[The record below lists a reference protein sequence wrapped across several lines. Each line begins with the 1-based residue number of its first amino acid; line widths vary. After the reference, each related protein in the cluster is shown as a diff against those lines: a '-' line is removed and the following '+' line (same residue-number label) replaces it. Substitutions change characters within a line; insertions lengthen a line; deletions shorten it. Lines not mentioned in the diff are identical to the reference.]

1 MKALNFVIGMI
12 VGMVL
17 LVVAV
22 VGVIFAAGSLVSVGQ
37 LENTMGTDIFDDEN
51 DVNEMTVL
59 ELVQALV
66 GDLQNLDGLTINKLR
81 QDYGL
86 KIPEEISG
94 IDISVLFDYPVKEVP
109 DHLGDVVNNM
119 TLRDVGEFLEMDF
132 GSYELPIIDE
142 NLDNNVNVALDN
154 ILSSID
160 DENMTIYSIG
170 QDFGLSLGEN
180 NLITTLRH
188 TPLNAFADVMDNL
201 PVGVVT
207 DADSDL
213 FLTQGENALYVGA
226 DRYEE
231 VSADELSSS
240 SVTDGAETYIAG
252 ADDNGLVYRELRY
265 VANGDG
271 TYSVDNSCYS
281 SSFDA
286 AANDK
291 TFYRHIVYKAYDAD
305 AVYGEGTE
313 FFAEAYLNCF
323 VSDGEGGFVLASD
336 GMFSLAEVYT
346 DEGLSV
352 TLNDAVLSGAVTVS
366 EGKIDLSTLPLYVAE
381 TADDGSVHGVP
392 AADYG
397 LADGTVPADDSR
409 LDDRYEGWVR
419 VHVGTAD
426 PAMQV
431 IAGETISS
439 VSGAT
444 DKITAL
450 KLGEVL
456 DIDENSAKILQTLK
470 DTPIKEMSEALD
482 TVTLSDATD
491 IVMSTYTEAEYGSYV
506 LVTSETG
513 GTYYTLYNPS
523 DPSHAGLTRYE
534 RTSVDGESSAALQR
548 LADVAIPDISAAFSE
563 MVLGDAL
570 NVETDTFVPVAES
583 SLTEGETY
591 YVFNA
596 EFGYPERVVY
606 HAADYTGELPDF
618 YERTYEGEG
627 NAVLKQLAYVNIDD
641 VSLAMDEIIQN
652 TLLADII
659 DVVEYSVVREDAD
672 GDSWLIRNDP
682 AYTETEGGVSTYYTY
697 VYDGSGSFYLS
708 DVLFLSATDSQL
720 TGGTEL
726 TFGYKPYTNDT
737 SESAAAFVAAH
748 GANIYFRND
757 KGGYEANPALVA
769 YYVAN
774 NNVAAL
780 KAAYYRTQDAD
791 ASDTVTVTV
800 YDNVTGLTDGSGLYV
815 ISNGAFNLS
824 DGQITASFGSFVP
837 YDPADPTHWGEELYF
852 KYTDGYYLASSDEA
866 LSDETRY
873 SFSFDNGIFSA
884 AENGEYIKLSS
895 RTEENREETLYYFS
909 SLDAGYKESYTR
921 YSKRE
926 CDVIFME
933 NENGGWVNFG
943 GEYVEYDAAN
953 GDHEGLT
960 RYDRVIGYIGND
972 AANTGGTGLDPIS
985 NVRVSVVEEKSPT
998 ILLSLLDR
1006 QITVGGMNDAVN
1018 TLTLEELMEIEEGSV
1033 FDNPLLRGSTIED
1046 LSANVSAMFTEM
1058 TIGELLVYSN
1068 ISVSSEISYILQD
1081 VMLADFFGALE
1092 YDAASGTIVVNMERL
1107 FGIV

>member
-1 MKALNFVIGMI
+1 MI
-12 VGMVL
+12 VGMIL

-37 LENTMGTDIFDDEN
+37 LESTLGTDIFDDEN
-51 DVNEMTVL
+51 DVNDMTVL

-66 GDLQNLDGLTINKLR
+66 GDLKNLDGLTINKLR

-170 QDFGLSLGEN
+170 HDFGLSLGEN
-180 NLITTLRH
+180 NLITTLKY

-231 VSADELSSS
+231 VSADELASS
-240 SVTDGAETYIAG
+240 SVADGAETYIAG
-252 ADDNGLVYRELRY
+252 ADGNGLVYRELRY

-286 AANDK
+286 AENDK
-291 TFYRHIVYKAYDAD
+291 TFYRHIVYEAYDAE
-305 AVYGEGTE
+305 ATYGEGTE

-336 GMFSLAEVYT
+336 GMFSLSEVYT

-352 TLNDAVLSGAVTVS
+352 SLNDAVLSGSVVVS
-366 EGKIDLSTLPLYVAE
+366 GGKIDLSSLPLYVTE
-381 TADDGSVHGVP
+381 TRDDGSVYGAP

-397 LADGTVPADDSR
+397 LADGVVPADDTR
-409 LDDRYEGWVR
+409 LDDRYDGWVR
-419 VHVGTAD
+419 VHVGAAD

-470 DTPIKEMSEALD
+470 DTPINEMSEALD
-482 TVTLSDATD
+482 TIALSDATD
-491 IVMSTYTEAEYGSYV
+491 IVMSEYTESEYGSYV
-506 LVTSETG
+506 MVTSETG
-513 GTYYTLYNPS
+513 GSYYTLYNPS
-523 DPSHAGLTRYE
+523 DPSHAGLTRYD

-548 LADVAIPDISAAFSE
+548 LANVAIPDISAAFSD

-583 SLTEGETY
+583 NLTEGETY

-606 HAADYTGELPDF
+606 HAADYSGRLPEF

-641 VSLAMDEIIQN
+641 VSLAMDEIIRN

-672 GDSWLIRNDP
+672 GDSWLISNDP
-682 AYTETEGGVSTYYTY
+682 AYTETEDGVDTYYTY
-697 VYDGSGSFYLS
+697 VYDGNGSYY
-708 DVLFLSATDSQL
+708 LSATLFLPATSNQL
-720 TGGTEL
+720 TGGTEV
-726 TFGYKPYTNDT
+726 TFGYKQYTDDQ

-748 GANIYFRND
+748 GANIYFRTGD
-757 KGGYEANPALVA
+757 GEYEANPALVA
-769 YYVAN
+769 YYAAN
-774 NNVAAL
+774 NELSKL
-780 KAAYYRTQDAD
+780 KSAYYRTKDSDAQDIITA
-791 ASDTVTVTV
+791 TV
-800 YDNVTGLTDGSGLYV
+800 YDNVEGLVDGSGLYV
-815 ISNGAFNLS
+815 ISNGTFNLS
-824 DGQITASFGSFVP
+824 GGQITASFGSYVP

-852 KYTDGYYLASSDEA
+852 KYTDGFYPASSNEA
-866 LSDETRY
+866 LAGETRY
-873 SFSFDNGIFSA
+873 SFSFDSGIFSA
-884 AENGEYIKLSS
+884 DENGEYIQLAP
-895 RTEENREETLYYFS
+895 RTEENREEKLYYFS
-909 SLDAGYKESYTR
+909 SIDAGYKDGYTR

-943 GEYVEYDAAN
+943 GEYVEYDEAN
-953 GDHEGLT
+953 GDHEGLA
-960 RYDRVIGYIGND
+960 RYDRVIGYIGNE
-972 AANTGGTGLDPIS
+972 AANTGGTGLPPLSETRIS
-985 NVRVSVVEEKSPT
+985 VIEEKSPT

-1018 TLTLEELMEIEEGSV
+1018 TLTLEEMMEIEEGSV
-1033 FDNPLLRGSTIED
+1033 FDNPILRGSTIEN

-1058 TIGELLVYSN
+1058 TIGELLVYAN

-1081 VMLADFFGALE
+1081 VMLADFFGALQ
-1092 YDAASGTIVVNMERL
+1092 YDAANGTIVVNMERL
-1107 FGIV
+1107 FGIN

>member
-1 MKALNFVIGMI
+1 MI

-37 LENTMGTDIFDDEN
+37 LENTLGTDIFDDEN

-66 GDLQNLDGLTINKLR
+66 GDLQNLNGLTINKLR

-160 DENMTIYSIG
+160 DENMTVYSIG

-180 NLITTLRH
+180 NLITILRH

-240 SVTDGAETYIAG
+240 AVTDGAETYIAG

-291 TFYRHIVYKAYDAD
+291 TFYRHIVYEAYDAD

-366 EGKIDLSTLPLYVAE
+366 EGKIDLSSLSLYVAE
-381 TADDGSVHGVP
+381 TTDDGGVHGVP

-506 LVTSETG
+506 LVTS
-513 GTYYTLYNPS
+513 
-523 DPSHAGLTRYE
+523 
-534 RTSVDGESSAALQR
+534 
-548 LADVAIPDISAAFSE
+548 VAR
-563 MVLGDAL
+563 G
-570 NVETDTFVPVAES
+570 
-583 SLTEGETY
+583 
-591 YVFNA
+591 
-596 EFGYPERVVY
+596 
-606 HAADYTGELPDF
+606 
-618 YERTYEGEG
+618 
-627 NAVLKQLAYVNIDD
+627 
-641 VSLAMDEIIQN
+641 
-652 TLLADII
+652 
-659 DVVEYSVVREDAD
+659 
-672 GDSWLIRNDP
+672 
-682 AYTETEGGVSTYYTY
+682 
-697 VYDGSGSFYLS
+697 
-708 DVLFLSATDSQL
+708 
-720 TGGTEL
+720 
-726 TFGYKPYTNDT
+726 
-737 SESAAAFVAAH
+737 
-748 GANIYFRND
+748 
-757 KGGYEANPALVA
+757 
-769 YYVAN
+769 
-774 NNVAAL
+774 
-780 KAAYYRTQDAD
+780 AD
-791 ASDTVTVTV
+791 AV
-800 YDNVTGLTDGSGLYV
+800 
-815 ISNGAFNLS
+815 
-824 DGQITASFGSFVP
+824 
-837 YDPADPTHWGEELYF
+837 
-852 KYTDGYYLASSDEA
+852 
-866 LSDETRY
+866 
-873 SFSFDNGIFSA
+873 
-884 AENGEYIKLSS
+884 
-895 RTEENREETLYYFS
+895 
-909 SLDAGYKESYTR
+909 
-921 YSKRE
+921 
-926 CDVIFME
+926 
-933 NENGGWVNFG
+933 
-943 GEYVEYDAAN
+943 
-953 GDHEGLT
+953 
-960 RYDRVIGYIGND
+960 
-972 AANTGGTGLDPIS
+972 
-985 NVRVSVVEEKSPT
+985 
-998 ILLSLLDR
+998 
-1006 QITVGGMNDAVN
+1006 
-1018 TLTLEELMEIEEGSV
+1018 
-1033 FDNPLLRGSTIED
+1033 
-1046 LSANVSAMFTEM
+1046 
-1058 TIGELLVYSN
+1058 
-1068 ISVSSEISYILQD
+1068 
-1081 VMLADFFGALE
+1081 
-1092 YDAASGTIVVNMERL
+1092 
-1107 FGIV
+1107 

>member
-1 MKALNFVIGMI
+1 MI

-37 LENTMGTDIFDDEN
+37 LENTLGTDIFDDEN

-160 DENMTIYSIG
+160 DENMTVYSIG

-231 VSADELSSS
+231 VSAEELSSS
-240 SVTDGAETYIAG
+240 AVTDGAETYIAG

-286 AANDK
+286 TANDK
-291 TFYRHIVYKAYDAD
+291 TFYRHIVYEAYDAD

-366 EGKIDLSTLPLYVAE
+366 EGKIDLSSLSLYVAE

-491 IVMSTYTEAEYGSYV
+491 IVMSTYTEAKYGSYV

-548 LADVAIPDISAAFSE
+548 LADVAIPDISAAFSD

-606 HAADYTGELPDF
+606 HAADYDPDYDLPDF

-682 AYTETEGGVSTYYTY
+682 AYTETADGVSTYYTY

-737 SESAAAFVAAH
+737 SANAAAFVAAH

-774 NNVAAL
+774 DNLAAL

-824 DGQITASFGSFVP
+824 DGQITASFGSYVP

-866 LSDETRY
+866 LADETRY
-873 SFSFDNGIFSA
+873 SFSFDSGIFSA
-884 AENGEYIKLSS
+884 AENGEYIKLSP

-909 SLDAGYKESYTR
+909 SLDAGYKEGYTR

-972 AANTGGTGLDPIS
+972 AANTGGTGLDPLS
-985 NVRVSVVEEKSPT
+985 DVRVSVVEEKSPT

-1092 YDAASGTIVVNMERL
+1092 YDAANGTIVVNMERL